1 MADYPGKQYV
11 DRIGDA
17 ADSAIKWAK
26 DKVNVPDDAK
36 GFEDYLLNTRSSP
49 DDEPWGNPYFKEDPE
64 RPGDIVSS
72 DEDYDGRYDHI
83 YEPNAPIPPP
93 HGKWERSYA
102 PPSSG
107 DVARMDQAKLKGFAD
122 NVKDLNPFSPVKNI
136 KTRRAIAEDLNM
148 NPYDVGSLPRAAI
161 RELVRQYG
169 PSARPY
175 PGDSQLKF
183 QRGWAADGSPKMQEF
198 DHSEKQKAREEWD
211 YDKMMENHAEGV
223 RLNTDADRL
232 EARHHANYRGEPA
245 HGRQRSSL
253 PHLLHGMSGFEKQL
267 DTGDGDGV
275 TDSEARSIRYKDD
288 YWDEKQPPW
297 PAPKSYEDE
306 LLSSMQE
313 DNELLAIEAGMGR
326 SDKDFRVERD

>member
-1 MADYPGKQYV
+1 MDDPGKSY
-11 DRIGDA
+11 RERLNDA

-36 GFEDYLLNTRSSP
+36 GFEDYLLDTRSSP

-64 RPGDIVSS
+64 RPGNIVSS

-83 YEPNAPIPPP
+83 YEPDFHDFHRDENDF
-93 HGKWERSYA
+93 YA

-211 YDKMMENHAEGV
+211 YDKMMENYEEGI

-245 HGRQRSSL
+245 HGRYGGPRPRPL
-253 PHLLHGMSGFEKQL
+253 WRRFEKQL
-267 DTGDGDGV
+267 DT
-275 TDSEARSIRYKDD
+275 DSEEGRAYKDD

-297 PAPKSYEDE
+297 PAPKSYEDD
-306 LLSSMQE
+306 LLSSMQKE
-313 DNELLAIEAGMGR
+313 NELLAIEAGMGL